1 VTPGAGVN
9 VECRPLTLEDLG
21 PWARL
26 LASCFERE
34 PMEMEALISWFHEG
48 FRLVTMGAW
57 DGDRLVAQYNCRLLE
72 LDVPGV
78 AGPVAA
84 GMGLNMAVDPAYR
97 GRGLLNV
104 VATPVHEEITR
115 LGCVVGV
122 GFSSA
127 GGLDVTRA
135 SRSYA
140 YEVLG
145 PMTSLAVLLSR
156 RRYPGALPTSDAWPE
171 GPMRFARPDSGLIRY
186 AVTPASLRH
195 RFARHPF
202 RRYEFGIRERDG
214 LVDGLVVFRSA
225 SLRGVPGVSL
235 LAAYGDDLAD
245 LLGSFAAAMRAAGRH
260 VVHVVVS
267 PSSSLRAALSAA
279 GTVVRVPLE
288 RSPYHLIARSLVDD
302 APQVVFDAARW
313 DCTGGDI
320 L

>member
-1 VTPGAGVN
+1 MTRGAEAN
-9 VECRPLTLEDLG
+9 VQCRPLTLEDLG

-34 PMEMEALISWFHEG
+34 PTEMEALVRWFHDG

-72 LDVPGV
+72 LEVPGL
-78 AGPVAA
+78 GDPVAA

-104 VATPVHEEITR
+104 VATPVHDEITR

-145 PMTSLAVLLSR
+145 PMTSLAVVLSR
-156 RRYPGALPTSDAWPE
+156 RRYPAALPTSDAWPE
-171 GPMRFARPDSGLIRY
+171 GPIRLARPDSGLVRY
-186 AVTPASLRH
+186 AVTPSSLRH

-214 LVDGLVVFRSA
+214 VVDGLVVFRA
-225 SLRGVPGVSL
+225 TRLRGIPGVSL
-235 LAAYGDDLAD
+235 LAAYGEDLEG
-245 LLGSFAAAMRAAGRH
+245 LLGSFAATMRAAGRH

-267 PSSSLRAALSAA
+267 PSSTLRAALTAV
-279 GTVVRVPLE
+279 GTVVRVPFE
-288 RSPYHLIARSLVDD
+288 RSPYHLIARSLVTD
-302 APQVVFDAARW
+302 APPAVFDAGRW